1 MAKMKKILTGTPRAQ
16 FGDHMEINAF
26 EELDW
31 EGQKFTVQVLKWDN
45 GRLIFMRPS
54 NELEFKENQG
64 KHNVINTLNSGL
76 HYDALNLI
84 GSPESAGSVE
94 QPISPKVS
102 QQDQGSFERAGKRV
116 KLKDEIKKNEK
127 TLEELLA
134 KAAAHKKKAVT
145 LKKRDKN
152 DQAIHY
158 LKMAK
163 VYDKQIEVL
172 KQKRIKLD
180 NQLKKL
186 QQGGSNNVYI
196 NKCKNHRHNKTKK
209 YRMKLKDIDSWV
221 YLEPGK
227 KKKFTRKKF

>member
-1 MAKMKKILTGTPRAQ
+1 MKKLLIDTPRAQ

-26 EELDW
+26 EELEW
-31 EGQKFTVQVLKWDN
+31 GGQKFTVQILKLVN
-45 GRLIFMRPS
+45 GRLTFMRPS
-54 NELEFKENQG
+54 NELEFKENKG

-76 HYDALNLI
+76 HYEALNLI

-102 QQDQGSFERAGKRV
+102 QQDQSFERAGERV
-116 KLKDEIKKNEK
+116 KLKKEIEENEK
-127 TLEELLA
+127 KLKVLQA
-134 KAAAHKKKAVT
+134 KSAAHKKKAVT
-145 LKKRDKN
+145 LKKRRDKN

-172 KQKRIKLD
+172 KQKGIKLD